1 MTQRMSLRGKCA
13 LTCIFCNHEKLCQ
26 PVVRSS
32 AERILPQR
40 FWSSDKLTG
49 SQTPEFYA
57 NRYKEFWSSDK
68 LTGSQTLAHVL
79 SPVNGFGAVANWL
92 VVKQAA
98 DALVVCAGISTVT
111 NRLLVKLILGA

>member
-1 MTQRMSLRGKCA
+1 MTQRMRLRGKCS

-32 AERILPQR
+32 AERILPHR
-40 FWSSDKLTG
+40 
-49 SQTPEFYA
+49 
-57 NRYKEFWSSDK
+57 FWSSDK